1 MIWNFILGVALV
13 ILAICGFIFVNPHI
27 PDYVLSDN
35 TGPVATSTV
44 RFFPI
49 AFEIGIL
56 AVGIAIIYVSCRRVE
71 M

>member
-1 MIWNFILGVALV
+1 MIRNFIVGVTLV
-13 ILAICGFIFVNPHI
+13 VLAICGFIFINPHI

-35 TGPVATSTV
+35 TEPVATSTV

-49 AFEIGIL
+49 AFEIGVL
-56 AVGIAIIYVSCRRVE
+56 VVGISIIYVSCRQVV